1 MNARAL
7 TVCLA
12 AAWLAGCQWLPE
24 QSSRDDVP
32 GPPTVAQDETP
43 SCYAEVPSFVDDAC
57 LLRDWV
63 AFGLAS
69 QRGDGEWRERM
80 SERLVG
86 SRTETRLARAVVL
99 SWGPPSQWKQAS
111 ELFKADLHAAPP
123 RLQPLLRYWLNEI
136 ERRRDQQHRLTD
148 SEQSRTALAEEKEA
162 LTQKLDA
169 LTDIERNINSRQRT
183 E

>member
-7 TVCLA
+7 MVCLA
-12 AAWLAGCQWLPE
+12 AAWLTGCQWLPA
-24 QSSRDDVP
+24 QSRDDVAET
-32 GPPTVAQDETP
+32 TVAKVETP
-43 SCYAEVPSFVDDAC
+43 NCYAEVPGFADETC

-80 SERLVG
+80 RERLVG
-86 SRTETRLARAVVL
+86 TQTETRLARAVVM

-136 ERRRDQQHRLTD
+136 ERRRDQQHRLAS
-148 SEQSRTALAEEKEA
+148 SEQARDALVEEKEA
-162 LTQKLDA
+162 LAQKLDA

>member
-7 TVCLA
+7 IVCLA

-24 QSSRDDVP
+24 QSRTTTTAGVDA
-32 GPPTVAQDETP
+32 VAKDEIE
-43 SCYAEVPSFVDDAC
+43 SCYAEVPGFADDAC
-57 LLRDWV
+57 LLHDWV

-69 QRGDGEWRERM
+69 QRGDDEWRARM
-80 SERLVG
+80 RERLAG
-86 SRTETRLARAVVL
+86 SRTEARLARAVVL

-136 ERRRDQQHRLTD
+136 ERRRDQQGRLTD
-148 SEQSRTALAEEKEA
+148 SEQARTALVEEKEA